1 MILKINQY
9 LHRTS
14 DAASL
19 AVFRVFFGLMMLF
32 GMVRFWSK
40 GWIYSTY
47 VEPKFHFKYFGFEW
61 IKSPGEYTYIL
72 FIICIVCA
80 LCVTLGFKYK
90 FNMALFFLSFTYIEL
105 IDKTTYLNHYYFISI
120 LSFILIFIPANAKFS
135 LDNYIEKKQYDEV
148 PTWTIDSLKLLL
160 IIVYFCA
167 GLAKINSDWLLK
179 AMPLKIWLPSKY
191 DLPIIGETILQYNWV
206 HYVMSWGG
214 MLYDLLIPFLLLYK
228 KTRLFGFLLVIFF
241 HLFTA
246 VLFPIGMFPYV
257 MIVSTIIFFEAQ
269 THKKIIKLL
278 KRVVYPLAKNS
289 TYNNTTVSNF
299 KYKNKYLILG
309 IFMVFFII
317 QLILPFR
324 YMLYPSELFWTEE
337 GYRFSWRVMLVEK
350 IGYTNFK
357 VKNLKS
363 GKSFYVRN
371 GHFLTDLQIKQM
383 SFQPDMIL
391 EYAHYLG
398 DHFESQGHK
407 DIAIF
412 AESYVALNGRSSQE
426 FINSKIDLLSTEE
439 SFKHKYWIKP
449 FKDEIKGF

>member
-1 MILKINQY
+1 
-9 LHRTS
+9 
-14 DAASL
+14 
-19 AVFRVFFGLMMLF
+19 
-32 GMVRFWSK
+32 
-40 GWIYSTY
+40 
-47 VEPKFHFKYFGFEW
+47 
-61 IKSPGEYTYIL
+61 
-72 FIICIVCA
+72 
-80 LCVTLGFKYK
+80 
-90 FNMALFFLSFTYIEL
+90 
-105 IDKTTYLNHYYFISI
+105 
-120 LSFILIFIPANAKFS
+120 
-135 LDNYIEKKQYDEV
+135 
-148 PTWTIDSLKLLL
+148 
-160 IIVYFCA
+160 
-167 GLAKINSDWLLK
+167 
-179 AMPLKIWLPSKY
+179 
-191 DLPIIGETILQYNWV
+191 
-206 HYVMSWGG
+206 

-426 FINSKIDLLSTEE
+426 FIYFL
-439 SFKHKYWIKP
+439 
-449 FKDEIKGF
+449 